1 MRILIA
7 LVICAC
13 GASPPP
19 TPQELD
25 PSIGRAIRIE
35 WRAEQGDGGRVV
47 VTLVVDGKPE
57 VLGMLDAETETE
69 AGTPATCA
77 LRAAHPLRTEFLCG
91 DLSRYYVATL
101 DHAELVVT
109 FVDGDQH
116 AEVKR
121 IPVVGEGLA
130 VKPYAIVPSP

>member
-7 LVICAC
+7 LVLCAC

-19 TPQELD
+19 PTPQEQD
-25 PSIGRAIRIE
+25 PAIGRAIRIE
-35 WRAEQGDGGRVV
+35 WRAEQADGGRVT
-47 VTLVVDGKPE
+47 VTLVVDGEPQ
-57 VLGMLDAETETE
+57 VLGMLDAETEME

-77 LRAAHPLRTEFLCG
+77 VRAAHPLRTEFLCG
-91 DLSRYYVATL
+91 NLDRYYVATL
-101 DHAELVVT
+101 DQGELVVT
-109 FVDGDQH
+109 FVDGTQH

-130 VKPYAIVPSP
+130 VKPYAM